1 MVALALGAEE
11 EEQREQR
18 RELGGLEELLWPA
31 KGVEYCT
38 NSK

>member
-11 EEQREQR
+11 EEQRERR

-31 KGVEYCT
+31 KGVEYCM